1 MSDRVSALLTMLL
14 LSACGGGESPRE
26 TMLRETMASTDVQRA
41 REHAPDLV
49 AQAERAHEQARAFE
63 RDGNVSAAD
72 DEETRARLLLAA
84 ALAETDR
91 AISDEQRVILEN
103 ETSAQTQQAEH
114 DEQERVEI
122 EHENARMAA
131 SLAAREEL
139 ARALNQATREEPR
152 RRNLVSSSTAGSM
165 AAASAFARQA
175 ELDLATA
182 VAIGAPAESADAV
195 RAALARFRAASAS
208 SSERVQAAAEA
219 RIAALSALGR
229 ARATLPAPTR
239 ETIASLIEMAD
250 RFGLAGSMTPRGFVV
265 EHIGNAASAR
275 IVELA
280 TAFATGP
287 IIIES
292 RSAPNDR
299 VAVRSAEA
307 FLDLLSGAGIARD
320 RMSLITNSVV
330 GQGPSSIAVVF
341 PAYRA
346 AP

>member
-1 MSDRVSALLTMLL
+1 MSDRISALLLAFL

-26 TMLRETMASTDVQRA
+26 TMLRQTMASTDVQRA

-63 RDGNVSAAD
+63 RDGNLRAAD

-91 AISDEQRVILEN
+91 AISDEQRVIIEN

-131 SLAAREEL
+131 SVAAREEL
-139 ARALNQATREEPR
+139 ARALDQATREEPR
-152 RRNLVSSSTAGSM
+152 RRNLVSSSTAGSI

-182 VAIGAPAESADAV
+182 IAIGAPAESADAA
-195 RAALARFRAASAS
+195 RAALTRFRAASAS
-208 SSERVQAAAEA
+208 SSERIHAAAEA
-219 RIAALSALGR
+219 RVAALEALGR
-229 ARATLPAPTR
+229 ARAILPAPSQ
-239 ETIASLIEMAD
+239 ETIASLVEMAG
-250 RFGLAGSMTPRGFVV
+250 RFGVAGSMTPRGFVV
-265 EHIGNAASAR
+265 ENVGNAARAR

-287 IIIES
+287 LVIEL
-292 RSAPNDR
+292 RSPPNDR
-299 VAVRSAEA
+299 AAVRLADAFVDQLSA
-307 FLDLLSGAGIARD
+307 AGIARN
-320 RMSLITNSVV
+320 RMTVITNSAE
-330 GQGPSSIAVVF
+330 GQASSSIAVVF
-341 PAYRA
+341 SAYRA
-346 AP
+346 VP